1 LEITNNTLAVPH
13 KIATWNVNSIA
24 ARLPLVLRWLESQQP
39 DVLCL
44 QELKCLEA
52 KFPFTALSEAG
63 YHSLVFGQPTYN
75 GVAILVRQPLAEQI
89 SQMQKGFGE
98 LDAINNSL
106 DTQSRLIS
114 ATVGNIRII
123 NVYVPNGQA
132 VGTDKYA
139 YKLAWFERLRTYLDT
154 QYATNERILLCG
166 DFNVAPEPLD
176 VYDPAVWEG
185 KILFSQPEKEALQ
198 RVKAWGLVD
207 SFRQLYPD
215 RAEAYSWWDYR
226 QASFQRNLG
235 LRIDHLLLS
244 PALMTD
250 CRDVVI
256 DAAPRSWERPS
267 DHVPV
272 TAVLV

>member
-1 LEITNNTLAVPH
+1 
-13 KIATWNVNSIA
+13 
-24 ARLPLVLRWLESQQP
+24 
-39 DVLCL
+39 
-44 QELKCLEA
+44 
-52 KFPFTALSEAG
+52 
-63 YHSLVFGQPTYN
+63 
-75 GVAILVRQPLAEQI
+75 VAILVRQPLADQI
-89 SQMQKGFGE
+89 SQVQKGFGE
-98 LDAINNSL
+98 LDAGNNSA
-106 DTQSRLIS
+106 DTQSRQIS

-139 YKLAWFERLRTYLDT
+139 YKLAWFERLRTYLDN
-154 QYATNERILLCG
+154 QYATNERIVLCG

-176 VYDPAVWEG
+176 VYDPTVWEG
-185 KILFSQPEKEALQ
+185 KILFSEPEKAALQ
-198 RVKAWGLVD
+198 RVKDWGLLD

-226 QASFQRNLG
+226 QASFRRNLG

-244 PALMTD
+244 PALMAD

-256 DAAPRSWERPS
+256 DSAPRGWERPS

-272 TAVLV
+272 TAVLA